1 MSTSKASIAILG
13 LNGKLGKH
21 VINAINSGIFDSKIQ
36 FPVKAITRKE
46 GHTSTD
52 KIEYIVSPE
61 TSVEDTHLIDSL
73 KGIDVFIDLTGASP
87 EASEKVKQI
96 VTKIKPQLF
105 IPSQFGSDV
114 EQVQK
119 YAPGFL
125 AKKTQL
131 SQSIRQLGIKVVD
144 IYTSFFAIPGSV
156 LYDMVTPVGI
166 FEDGIHLIGDIDQKF
181 SISKLED
188 IGRVVLSVATHK
200 LYKDLPDTIHVASD
214 TVTVKDV
221 IDQYEKSK
229 GTKLN
234 IVSKK
239 SAEEG
244 KKEFLDKYNAGFDFN
259 DFVFYLQTIIAQGVD
274 KGVYFGKLDNEL
286 VNPNESLWKWSKY
299 P

>member
-1 MSTSKASIAILG
+1 
-13 LNGKLGKH
+13 
-21 VINAINSGIFDSKIQ
+21 
-36 FPVKAITRKE
+36 
-46 GHTSTD
+46 
-52 KIEYIVSPE
+52 
-61 TSVEDTHLIDSL
+61 
-73 KGIDVFIDLTGASP
+73 
-87 EASEKVKQI
+87 
-96 VTKIKPQLF
+96 
-105 IPSQFGSDV
+105 
-114 EQVQK
+114 
-119 YAPGFL
+119 
-125 AKKTQL
+125 
-131 SQSIRQLGIKVVD
+131 
-144 IYTSFFAIPGSV
+144 
-156 LYDMVTPVGI
+156 MVTPVGI

-200 LYKDLPDTIHVASD
+200 PYKDLPDTIHVASD